1 MEARVKSEIRQHIVS
16 TWLSGDERGF
26 TEDTDLQEGGI
37 LDSFSTL
44 ALIGFL
50 DSTFSIQLE
59 PADIN
64 AQTFRSVATI
74 TRLVMDKLAK
84 NGAAEAAG

>member
-1 MEARVKSEIRQHIVS
+1 VQNRVATDIRDYIVH
-16 TWLSGDERGF
+16 TWLSGDARGF
-26 TEDTDLQEGGI
+26 DDETDLQQGGI

-50 DSTFSIQLE
+50 DDTFKVQLE

-64 AQTFRSVATI
+64 AENFRTV
-74 TRLVMDKLAK
+74 TRLARLVIERLTAQGTDV
-84 NGAAEAAG
+84 AGP